1 MELELMQ
8 RKKVFFKPTLST
20 LSTQNRVAS
29 VVGVAI
35 KTKIFIV
42 K

>member
-1 MELELMQ
+1 MEQELMQ

-20 LSTQNRVAS
+20 LTTQNRVAS
-29 VVGVAI
+29 VVSVVR
-35 KTKIFIV
+35 KTKIFSA